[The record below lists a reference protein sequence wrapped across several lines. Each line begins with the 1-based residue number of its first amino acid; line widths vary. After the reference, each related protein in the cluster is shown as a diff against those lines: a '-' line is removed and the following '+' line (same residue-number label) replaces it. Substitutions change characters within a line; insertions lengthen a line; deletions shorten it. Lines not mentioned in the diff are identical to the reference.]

1 MIKFNATLVVQMI
14 NFAIFLF
21 IMRKMLFK
29 PLVSH
34 IQKRRELISS
44 SEQKITEGIAKL
56 EAAEKKYH
64 DQLNEARK
72 KAQEIISNN
81 ISSAEEEKQKII
93 KEVLEETNAI
103 FDEFKSRLNKE
114 ASDAR
119 ENLDSQVESLAND
132 IAEKILAI
140 KSDDRVLVQ
149 GGNV

>member
-1 MIKFNATLVVQMI
+1 MIEFNATIVVQMI

-29 PLVSH
+29 PLISH
-34 IQKRRELISS
+34 IQARRELISS
-44 SEQKITEGIAKL
+44 SERKITEGIMQL

-72 KAQEIISNN
+72 KAQEIISSNV
-81 ISSAEEEKQKII
+81 SSAEEEKQKII
-93 KEVLEETNAI
+93 KAVTDETNAV
-103 FDEFKSRLNKE
+103 FEQFKSELAQETTN
-114 ASDAR
+114 AR
-119 ENLDSQVESLAND
+119 QALHTQVETLAND
-132 IAEKILAI
+132 IAEKILAV